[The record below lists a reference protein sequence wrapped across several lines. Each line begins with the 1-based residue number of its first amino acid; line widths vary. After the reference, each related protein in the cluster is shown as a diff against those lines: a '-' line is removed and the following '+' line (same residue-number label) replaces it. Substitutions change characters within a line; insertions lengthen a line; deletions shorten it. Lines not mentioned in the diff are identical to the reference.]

1 VKNHLVSA
9 VVALTSLGLVAAPAA
24 FGAFA
29 AQESKPITTVSR
41 LAVRAATL
49 HTQAGPPITNGV
61 VLVENGRI
69 TYVGNG
75 ANLVLPSD
83 TRVLEAAV
91 AVPGLI
97 DAHTCVGLA
106 GWLNTPHDQDE
117 VDRTASAQPELRA
130 IDAYDPREPLV
141 HWLRGFGVTTVHTGH
156 APLALISG
164 QTLLAKTAGDTV
176 DEAVFVSEAM
186 IAASLTD
193 DARGAGGPGTRAK
206 SMAEM
211 RRLLNEGAAHAAAV
225 AKAAEDGEDPP
236 TRDLRKEALARIAN
250 GTTPL
255 LVTAHTAPDI
265 MNLLRLR
272 AEYPQ
277 VRFVLDGAA
286 DAPLVLDEL
295 VAAGLPVIVH
305 PTMFRSGGETKNL
318 SMETPKLLSDAGLLV
333 AMQSGYEGY
342 VPRTRVVLF
351 EAAIAARYGLPFERA
366 LALVTSD
373 AARLL
378 GVDDRIGT
386 LEVGKDGDIALF
398 DGDPFEY
405 TTHCIGTVIEGVLVS
420 TGERTR

>member
-1 VKNHLVSA
+1 VKSRFIAALATTAALV
-9 VVALTSLGLVAAPAA
+9 APAA
-24 FGAFA
+24 YAAFA
-29 AQESKPITTVSR
+29 AQERAPIAEITR

-61 VLVENGRI
+61 VLIENGKI

-75 ANLVLPSD
+75 VNLILPSG

-117 VDRTASAQPELRA
+117 IDRTGSAQPELRA

-141 HWLRGFGVTTVHTGH
+141 RWLRGFGVTTVHTGH

-164 QTLLAKTAGDTV
+164 QTMLAKTAGDTV
-176 DEAVFVSEAM
+176 DEAVFVAEAM
-186 IAASLTD
+186 IAACLTS
-193 DARGAGGPGTRAK
+193 DARGEGGPGTRAK
-206 SMAEM
+206 SMAEL
-211 RRLLNEGAAHAAAV
+211 RRLLNEGAAHADAI
-225 AKAAEDGEDPP
+225 AKAAEKDEAAP
-236 TRDLRKEALARIAN
+236 TRDLRKEALARIAS
-250 GTTPL
+250 GVTPL

-265 MNLLRLR
+265 MNVLRLR
-272 AEYPQ
+272 AEYPG

-295 VAAGLPVIVH
+295 VAAGLPIIVH
-305 PTMFRSGGETKNL
+305 PTMYRSGGETKNL
-318 SMETPKLLSDAGLLV
+318 SMEAPKLLSDAGLLV

-351 EAAIAARYGLPFERA
+351 EAAIAARNGLSFERA

-378 GVDDRIGT
+378 GVADRIGT
-386 LEVGKDGDIALF
+386 LQVGKDGDIALF

-405 TTHCIGTVIEGVLVS
+405 TTHCIGTVIEGELVS
-420 TGERTR
+420 TGERAR

>member
-1 VKNHLVSA
+1 VKSHFIA
-9 VVALTSLGLVAAPAA
+9 ALATGALLAAPAA
-24 FGAFA
+24 FA
-29 AQESKPITTVSR
+29 ALASQDPAPIATVTR
-41 LAVRAATL
+41 IAVRAATL
-49 HTQAGPPITNGV
+49 HTQAGPPITNGL
-61 VLVENGRI
+61 VLVENGTI
-69 TYVGNG
+69 TYVGDG

-117 VDRTASAQPELRA
+117 IDRTASAQPELRA

-141 HWLRGFGVTTVHTGH
+141 QWLRGFGVTTVHTGH

-164 QTLLAKTAGDTV
+164 QTMLAKTAGDTI

-186 IAASLTD
+186 ITASLTD

-206 SMAEM
+206 SMAEL
-211 RRLLNEGAAHAAAV
+211 RRLLNEGAAHAEAI
-225 AKAAEDGEDPP
+225 AKAAEKDEDAPA
-236 TRDLRKEALARIAN
+236 RDLRKEALARIAS
-250 GTTPL
+250 GATPL

-265 MNLLRLR
+265 MNVLRLR
-272 AEYPQ
+272 SEYPT

-351 EAAIAARYGLPFERA
+351 EAAIAARNGLSFERA
-366 LALVTSD
+366 LAQVTND

-378 GVDDRIGT
+378 GVADRIGT

-405 TTHCIGTVIEGVLVS
+405 TTHCIGTVIEGELVS
-420 TGERTR
+420 AGERAR

>member
-1 VKNHLVSA
+1 VKSHFIA
-9 VVALTSLGLVAAPAA
+9 ALATGALLAAPAA
-24 FGAFA
+24 FA
-29 AQESKPITTVSR
+29 ALASQDPAPIATVTR
-41 LAVRAATL
+41 IAVRAATL
-49 HTQAGPPITNGV
+49 HTQAGPPITNGL
-61 VLVENGRI
+61 VLVENGKI
-69 TYVGNG
+69 TYVGDG

-117 VDRTASAQPELRA
+117 IDRTASAQPELRA

-141 HWLRGFGVTTVHTGH
+141 QWLRGFGVTTVHTGH

-164 QTLLAKTAGDTV
+164 QTMLAKTAGDTI
-176 DEAVFVSEAM
+176 DKAVFVSEAM
-186 IAASLTD
+186 ITASLTD

-206 SMAEM
+206 SMAEL
-211 RRLLNEGAAHAAAV
+211 RRLLNEGAAHAEAI
-225 AKAAEDGEDPP
+225 AKAAEKDEDAPA
-236 TRDLRKEALARIAN
+236 RDLRKEALARIAS
-250 GTTPL
+250 GATPL

-265 MNLLRLR
+265 MNVLRLR
-272 AEYPQ
+272 SEYPT

-351 EAAIAARYGLPFERA
+351 EAAIAARNGLSFERA
-366 LALVTSD
+366 LAQVTND

-378 GVDDRIGT
+378 GVADRIGT

-405 TTHCIGTVIEGVLVS
+405 TTHCIGTVIEGELVS
-420 TGERTR
+420 AGERAR

>member
-1 VKNHLVSA
+1 VKSHFIA
-9 VVALTSLGLVAAPAA
+9 ALATGALLAAPAA
-24 FGAFA
+24 FA
-29 AQESKPITTVSR
+29 ALASQDPAPIATVTR
-41 LAVRAATL
+41 IAVRAATL
-49 HTQAGPPITNGV
+49 HTQAGPPITNGL
-61 VLVENGRI
+61 VLVENGKI
-69 TYVGNG
+69 TYVGDG

-117 VDRTASAQPELRA
+117 IDRTASAQPELRA

-141 HWLRGFGVTTVHTGH
+141 QWLRGFGVTTVHTGH

-164 QTLLAKTAGDTV
+164 QTMLAKTAGDTI

-186 IAASLTD
+186 ITASLTD

-206 SMAEM
+206 SMAEL
-211 RRLLNEGAAHAAAV
+211 RRLLNEGAAHAEAI
-225 AKAAEDGEDPP
+225 AKAAEKDEDAPA
-236 TRDLRKEALARIAN
+236 RDLRKEALARIAS
-250 GTTPL
+250 GATPL

-265 MNLLRLR
+265 MNVLRLR
-272 AEYPQ
+272 SEYPT

-351 EAAIAARYGLPFERA
+351 EAAIAARNGLSFERA
-366 LALVTSD
+366 LAQVTND

-378 GVDDRIGT
+378 GVADRIGT

-405 TTHCIGTVIEGVLVS
+405 TTHCIGTVIEGELVS
-420 TGERTR
+420 AGERAR

>member
-1 VKNHLVSA
+1 MKSHFIA
-9 VVALTSLGLVAAPAA
+9 ALATGALLAAPAA
-24 FGAFA
+24 FA
-29 AQESKPITTVSR
+29 ALASQDPAPIATVTR
-41 LAVRAATL
+41 IAVRAATL
-49 HTQAGPPITNGV
+49 HTQAGPPITNGL
-61 VLVENGRI
+61 VLVENGKI
-69 TYVGNG
+69 TYVGDG

-117 VDRTASAQPELRA
+117 IDRTASAQPELRA

-141 HWLRGFGVTTVHTGH
+141 QWLRGFGVTTVHTGH

-164 QTLLAKTAGDTV
+164 QTMLAKTAGDTI

-186 IAASLTD
+186 ITASLTD

-206 SMAEM
+206 SMAEL
-211 RRLLNEGAAHAAAV
+211 RRLLNEGAAHAEAI
-225 AKAAEDGEDPP
+225 AKAAEKDEDAPA
-236 TRDLRKEALARIAN
+236 RDLRKEALARIAS
-250 GTTPL
+250 GATPL

-265 MNLLRLR
+265 MNVLRLR
-272 AEYPQ
+272 SEYPT

-351 EAAIAARYGLPFERA
+351 EAAIAARNGLSFERA
-366 LALVTSD
+366 LAQVTND

-378 GVDDRIGT
+378 GVADRIGT

-405 TTHCIGTVIEGVLVS
+405 TTHCIGTVIEGELVS
-420 TGERTR
+420 AGERAR

>member
-1 VKNHLVSA
+1 VKSHFIA
-9 VVALTSLGLVAAPAA
+9 ALATGALLAAPAA
-24 FGAFA
+24 FA
-29 AQESKPITTVSR
+29 ALASQDPAPIATVTR
-41 LAVRAATL
+41 IAVRAATL
-49 HTQAGPPITNGV
+49 HTQAGPPITNGL
-61 VLVENGRI
+61 VLVENGKI
-69 TYVGNG
+69 TYVGDG

-117 VDRTASAQPELRA
+117 IDRTASAQPELRA

-141 HWLRGFGVTTVHTGH
+141 QWLRGFGVTTVHTGH

-164 QTLLAKTAGDTV
+164 QTMLAKTAGDTI

-186 IAASLTD
+186 ITASLTD

-206 SMAEM
+206 SMAEL
-211 RRLLNEGAAHAAAV
+211 RRLLNEGAAHAEAI
-225 AKAAEDGEDPP
+225 AKAAEKDEDAPA
-236 TRDLRKEALARIAN
+236 RDLRKEALARIAS
-250 GTTPL
+250 GATPL
-255 LVTAHTAPDI
+255 LVTAQTAPDI
-265 MNLLRLR
+265 MNVLRLR
-272 AEYPQ
+272 SEYPT

-351 EAAIAARYGLPFERA
+351 EAAIAARNGLSFERA
-366 LALVTSD
+366 LAQVTND

-378 GVDDRIGT
+378 GVADRIGT

-405 TTHCIGTVIEGVLVS
+405 TTHCIGTVIEGELVS
-420 TGERTR
+420 AGERAR

>member
-1 VKNHLVSA
+1 
-9 VVALTSLGLVAAPAA
+9 
-24 FGAFA
+24 
-29 AQESKPITTVSR
+29 
-41 LAVRAATL
+41 
-49 HTQAGPPITNGV
+49 
-61 VLVENGRI
+61 
-69 TYVGNG
+69 
-75 ANLVLPSD
+75 VLPSD

-117 VDRTASAQPELRA
+117 IDRTASAQPELRA

-141 HWLRGFGVTTVHTGH
+141 QWLRGFGVTTVHTGH

-164 QTLLAKTAGDTV
+164 QTMLAKTAGDTI

-186 IAASLTD
+186 ITASLTD

-206 SMAEM
+206 SMAEL
-211 RRLLNEGAAHAAAV
+211 RRLLNEGAAHAEAI
-225 AKAAEDGEDPP
+225 AKAAEKDEDAPA
-236 TRDLRKEALARIAN
+236 RDLRKEALARIAS
-250 GTTPL
+250 GATPL
-255 LVTAHTAPDI
+255 LVTAQTAPDI
-265 MNLLRLR
+265 MNVLRLR
-272 AEYPQ
+272 SEYPT

-351 EAAIAARYGLPFERA
+351 EAAIAARNGLSFERA
-366 LALVTSD
+366 LAQVTND

-378 GVDDRIGT
+378 GVADRIGT

-405 TTHCIGTVIEGVLVS
+405 TTHCIGTVIEGELVS
-420 TGERTR
+420 AGERAR

>member
-1 VKNHLVSA
+1 MKSHFIA
-9 VVALTSLGLVAAPAA
+9 ALATGALLAAPAA
-24 FGAFA
+24 FA
-29 AQESKPITTVSR
+29 ALASQDPAPIATVTR
-41 LAVRAATL
+41 IAVRAATL
-49 HTQAGPPITNGV
+49 HTQAGPPITNGL
-61 VLVENGRI
+61 VLVENGTI
-69 TYVGNG
+69 TYVGDG

-117 VDRTASAQPELRA
+117 IDRTASAQPELRA

-141 HWLRGFGVTTVHTGH
+141 QWLRGFGVTTVHTGH

-164 QTLLAKTAGDTV
+164 QTMLAKTAGDTI

-186 IAASLTD
+186 ITASLTD

-206 SMAEM
+206 SMAEL
-211 RRLLNEGAAHAAAV
+211 RRLLNEGAAHAEAI
-225 AKAAEDGEDPP
+225 AKAAEKDEDAPA
-236 TRDLRKEALARIAN
+236 RDLRKEALARIAS
-250 GTTPL
+250 GATPL

-265 MNLLRLR
+265 MNVLRLR
-272 AEYPQ
+272 SEYPT

-351 EAAIAARYGLPFERA
+351 EAAIAARNGLSFERA
-366 LALVTSD
+366 LAQVTND

-378 GVDDRIGT
+378 GVADRIGT

-405 TTHCIGTVIEGVLVS
+405 TTHCIGTVIEGELVS
-420 TGERTR
+420 AGERAR